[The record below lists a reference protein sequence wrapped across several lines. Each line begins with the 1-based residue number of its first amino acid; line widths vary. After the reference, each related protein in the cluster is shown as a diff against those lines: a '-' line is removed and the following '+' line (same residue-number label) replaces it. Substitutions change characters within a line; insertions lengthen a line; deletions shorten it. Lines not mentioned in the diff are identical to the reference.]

1 MTRDI
6 VTVRRGGL
14 YLDHT
19 TCDRFFAGLETVIL
33 IADGRDL
40 VILPVRHAAAG
51 GYLLKRRNV
60 TGDRVVNAA
69 DFFRSHGVDDDDE
82 LESEVF
88 WSTEKG
94 GIIAKNMLQLQS

>member
-6 VTVRRGGL
+6 VIIRRGGL
-14 YLDHT
+14 YLDYA

-33 IADGRDL
+33 IADGCDL

-60 TGDRVVNAA
+60 AGDRVVNAA
-69 DFFRSHGVDDDDE
+69 DFFRSHGVDDGDV
-82 LESEVF
+82 LESTVI
-88 WSTEKG
+88 WSTKKG
-94 GIIAKNMLQLQS
+94 GIIAKNLLQSQS